1 MSLAAQ
7 PPTLDVDI
15 FADDILVD
23 PYPTYRVLRD
33 TAPAVYMP
41 AHAVW
46 AIGRYAD
53 IRAALLDFEAFSSA
67 RGAEMLE
74 DLAQFGTIGTVIGSD
89 PPEHDVLR
97 SVLSEKLA
105 PRALKSLRGH
115 INERADQI
123 VREAVARGSFDA
135 VTDLA
140 QRLPVDVVADL
151 IGLPKEGR
159 QVLIEGADAIFHAF
173 GPLTPRLQQRLPNV
187 QAYLQYTR
195 DMLDRDILAPDSWGS
210 AVLDAADEGRLP
222 IEAARTLMSSYMI
235 AGIDTTV
242 NSIGN
247 FIQFLASR
255 LDIWA
260 ALEENP
266 ELIASA
272 YEEILRME
280 SPVQG
285 FFRTATRDVDVDG
298 TVIPKDSRVLMCF
311 GSGNRDERHYADPD
325 SFDLHRNPTDH
336 LAFGYGTHGCAGQ
349 GLARIEV
356 PALISALLRH
366 TDSIRP
372 DGEAVQNFS
381 PVVRS
386 LSSLPI
392 TVTPTNIT

>member
-15 FADDILVD
+15 FSDDVMLD

-41 AHAVW
+41 AHSVW

-53 IRAALLDFEAFSSA
+53 IRPALLDFEAFSSA
-67 RGAEMLE
+67 RGTEMLE
-74 DLAQFGTIGTVIGSD
+74 DLAQFGTIGTIIGTD

-97 SVLSEKLA
+97 SVMSEKLA
-105 PRALKSLRGH
+105 PRALKGLRDH
-115 INERADQI
+115 IYERADLI
-123 VREAVARGSFDA
+123 VRAAVAQGTFDA
-135 VTDLA
+135 VSDLA

-159 QVLIEGADAIFHAF
+159 HMLIEGADAIFHAF
-173 GPLTPRLQQRLPNV
+173 GPLTPRLQERLPKV

-195 DMLDRDILAPDSWGS
+195 DMLNRDVLAPDSWGT

-222 IEAARTLMSSYMI
+222 IETARTLMSSYMI

-247 FIQFLASR
+247 FIRFLADR
-255 LDIWA
+255 PDVWD
-260 ALEENP
+260 ALKEDP
-266 ELIASA
+266 ALIPSA

-298 TVIPKDSRVLMCF
+298 TVIPENSRVLICF
-311 GSGNRDERHYADPD
+311 GAGNRDERRYPDPD
-325 SFDLHRNPTDH
+325 TFDIRRNPTDH

-356 PALISALLRH
+356 PALISSLLRH
-366 TDSIRP
+366 ADSIRP
-372 DGEAVQNFS
+372 AGDAVQNFS

-386 LSSLPI
+386 LEALPV
-392 TVTPTNIT
+392 TVTPSNRD

>member
-7 PPTLDVDI
+7 QPTLDVDI
-15 FADDILVD
+15 FADEVLVD
-23 PYPTYRVLRD
+23 PFPVYRALRD
-33 TAPAVYMP
+33 VAPAVYMP
-41 AHAVW
+41 AHGVW

-53 IRAALLDFEAFSSA
+53 IRAALLNCECFSSA
-67 RGAEMLE
+67 RGTEMLE
-74 DLAQFGTIGTVIGSD
+74 DLAQFGTIGTIIGTD
-89 PPEHDVLR
+89 PPQHDVLR

-105 PRALKSLRGH
+105 PKALKSLRGY
-115 INERADQI
+115 IGERADQI
-123 VREAVARGSFDA
+123 VSEAITEGTFDA

-159 QVLIEGADAIFHAF
+159 HVLLEGADAIFHAF
-173 GPLTPRLQQRLPNV
+173 GPMTSRLQERLPNV
-187 QAYLQYTR
+187 QTYLQYTR

-210 AVLDAADEGRLP
+210 AVLDAVDEGRLP
-222 IEAARTLMSSYMI
+222 IDTARTLMSSYMI

-247 FIQFLASR
+247 FINFLAGHPEVWND
-255 LDIWA
+255 LKA
-260 ALEENP
+260 NP
-266 ELIASA
+266 ELIESG

-285 FFRTATRDVDVDG
+285 FFRTTTRDVDVDG
-298 TVIPKDSRVLMCF
+298 VIIPQDSRVLLCF
-311 GSGNRDERHYADPD
+311 GSGNRDERHYHDPD
-325 SFDLHRNPTDH
+325 RFDLHRNPTDH

-356 PALISALLRH
+356 PALLRSLLSR
-366 TDSIRP
+366 TDSIRAA
-372 DGEAVQNFS
+372 GNATRNFS

-386 LSSLPI
+386 FAGLPV
-392 TVTPTNIT
+392 TVMTAS